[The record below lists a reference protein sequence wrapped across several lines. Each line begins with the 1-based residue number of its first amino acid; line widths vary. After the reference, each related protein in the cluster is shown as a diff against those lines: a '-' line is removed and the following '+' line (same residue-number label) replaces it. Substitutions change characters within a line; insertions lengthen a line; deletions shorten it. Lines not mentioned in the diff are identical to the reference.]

1 MATQACYDVIV
12 EHMSRYGA
20 SIQPPLMGQS
30 RKIGC
35 DEAAGYLPI
44 AQAGARTTLLTQ
56 PTAGNKVT
64 QATLRHQLPLST
76 PLQLRVHSSS
86 LMLELHSNDVVTQS
100 RSWFSFK
107 QSFIWDL
114 HSSSHSYSPIHLQPL
129 TSSRYIPKRRWAK
142 TAFHM

>member
-20 SIQPPLMGQS
+20 SIQPPLMGQF
-30 RKIGC
+30 RKI
-35 DEAAGYLPI
+35 GYLPI

-56 PTAGNKVT
+56 PTAGNKVA

-86 LMLELHSNDVVTQS
+86 LMLELHNNDVVTQS

-107 QSFIWDL
+107 QSFIWDVR
-114 HSSSHSYSPIHLQPL
+114 SSSHSYSPIIIHLQPL

-142 TAFHM
+142 AAFHMQTSL